1 MKKIIG
7 IFIVTLLIATAV
19 LPAIG
24 SNYSKDN
31 KDKCNMIE
39 DLCRNSE
46 FDEWEQNKDY
56 RSLIDYP
63 LMDEKFVDMD
73 LGEASPK
80 PTVIDTSDDFSW
92 RDYNGKDWTTPVQ
105 DQRQECGACWAFAAI
120 GALESVINIREECA
134 ELDPDLSEQYILSC
148 LPSAGS
154 CNGGSSYNAYKYM
167 KETSSQGNY
176 HNGAMSES
184 CFPYQADDDI
194 PCSDKCD
201 NWEELL
207 APIFDY
213 GYWDTDGSFQDR
225 ERIKTQVFENGPV
238 VSHIMV
244 TSNFR
249 DWGKIF
255 HDPED
260 YYPYVDSVSINH
272 CVVILGWKDDSSI
285 GKGGYWI
292 CKNSWETTWGYEGF
306 FNIEYGSLN
315 IDNSKIVWV
324 DYDPDS
330 YDWAPVT
337 DAGGPYTGEV
347 GEEITFDSSQ
357 SFDVEGGITS
367 YHWDFGDGETD
378 TGVIATH
385 SYSQR
390 GLYTVTLTVTDE
402 TGKQGAIETAA
413 LIDLWI
419 KRDSWTY
426 DIDDIEIYSG
436 KDGESTSFKG
446 SIKDLVFT
454 VKDDNADYYRLD
466 FNGKING
473 EIEVEAVFGNIVI
486 LGKLSRFS
494 KMEGSITV
502 RQSDLGIKD
511 SNSQIRGILTLS
523 NDLIPVPIPIPFNI
537 ELNSNFDTIYPII
550 NFPLSI
556 GKSWGVPST
565 SISIDGHV
573 KSIMFNIMNFA
584 NKIAKL
590 MGQELIPP
598 DIAKF
603 LPVIDIGDFLE
614 EFGVEN
620 TIEIPGGPN
629 ALGCTNEE
637 EITVKAG
644 TFNAYKVSIVSS
656 PWENLTMALYYAP
669 DVANIVKISAEM
681 EELPTPNGEL
691 TFIVHGELVS
701 TNYGV

>member
-1 MKKIIG
+1 MKKKILG
-7 IFIVTLLIATAV
+7 IFACLLLVIATF
-19 LPAIG
+19 LPVAG
-24 SNYSKDN
+24 SNYSEKN

-39 DLCRNSE
+39 DVCGNNEL
-46 FDEWEQNKDY
+46 DEWEQNNDY
-56 RSLIDYP
+56 GLLIDYP
-63 LMDEKFVDMD
+63 LMDEKFVNMD

-80 PTVIDTSDDFSW
+80 PTVIDTPDEFSW
-92 RDYNGKDWTTPVQ
+92 RNYNGKDWTTPVQ
-105 DQRQECGACWAFAAI
+105 DQTQECGACWAFAAI
-120 GALESVINIREECA
+120 GALESIINIREECA

-148 LPSAGS
+148 LPSSGG

-176 HNGAMSES
+176 HNGAIPES
-184 CFPYQADDDI
+184 CFPYQADDNI

-207 APIFDY
+207 VPIFDY
-213 GYWDTDGSFQDR
+213 GRWSTDGGFQDR

-238 VSHIMV
+238 VSGIMV

-249 DWGKIF
+249 DWGRIY
-255 HDPED
+255 HDSED

-272 CVVILGWKDDSSI
+272 VVVILGWKDDSSI

-315 IDNSKIVWV
+315 IDNSEIVWV

-330 YDWAPVT
+330 YDWAPVA

-347 GEEITFDSSQ
+347 GEGITFDSSQ
-357 SFDVEGGITS
+357 SFDVEGGIAS

-378 TGVIATH
+378 TGVIVTH

-402 TGKQGAIETAA
+402 TGNQGTIETAA

-426 DIDDIEIYSG
+426 DIDDIDIYSV
-436 KDGESTSFKG
+436 KDGDSISLEG

-466 FNGKING
+466 FNGKVNG
-473 EIEVEAVFGNIVI
+473 ELEVVFGGLAIS
-486 LGKLSRFS
+486 GKLSKFS
-494 KMEGSITV
+494 KLEGSITV

-511 SNSQIRGILTLS
+511 LNSQIRGMLILS

-573 KSIMFNIMNFA
+573 KSIMLNIMNFA

-590 MGQELIPP
+590 MGQEFIPP
-598 DIAKF
+598 NIAKF

-637 EITVKAG
+637 EIVVKAG
-644 TFNAYKVSIVSS
+644 TFNAYEVSIISS
-656 PWENLTMALYYAP
+656 PWEDLTMALYYAP

-681 EELPTPNGEL
+681 ERLPTPYGEL